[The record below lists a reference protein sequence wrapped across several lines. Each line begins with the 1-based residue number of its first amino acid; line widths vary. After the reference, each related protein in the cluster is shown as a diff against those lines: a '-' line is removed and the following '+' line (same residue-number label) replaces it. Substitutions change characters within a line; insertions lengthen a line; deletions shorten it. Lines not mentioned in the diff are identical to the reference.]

1 MKYSQVILAS
11 LVLFATGGAGG
22 YFLGLRSKSAQP
34 IATTSVTSSEKA
46 PWFRDRSLNHFVD
59 FLEKEIQI
67 DESQKTKI
75 VEIINQSNEKM
86 KQIWDDVRPK
96 AAQQMDATNV
106 EIKAVM
112 TSEQVIRFDQV
123 MEEFRKQRFRGPP
136 RGSHPNSN
144 EGQDPNRRQ
153 ERPDWRS
160 HPPGKGGPQA
170 EDSGR
175 PPGRPGGGNGPG
187 DMNFPG
193 PPALEVDPKPEQAG
207 PLKP

>member
-11 LVLFATGGAGG
+11 LVLFASGGAGG

-34 IATTSVTSSEKA
+34 IATTSVTSSERA

-67 DESQKTKI
+67 DASQKAKI
-75 VEIINQSNEKM
+75 VEIINASNEKM

-96 AAQQMDATNV
+96 ASQQMDATNT

-112 TSEQVIRFDQV
+112 TADQVARFDEV
-123 MEEFRKQRFRGPP
+123 MEEFRKQRFRRPP
-136 RGSHPNSN
+136 PGSHPNSIG
-144 EGQDPNRRQ
+144 EQDPDRRQ
-153 ERPDWRS
+153 ERPDWRNR
-160 HPPGKGGPQA
+160 PPGKGGPQG

-175 PPGRPGGGNGPG
+175 PPGRPDGNNPG
-187 DMNFPG
+187 DRHFPG
-193 PPALEVDPKPEQAG
+193 PPSPEPQPKPEEVGTQN
-207 PLKP
+207 P